1 MILDNGSCITRKN
14 SHLIDRCDDGG
25 EPKRTVP
32 GHKRH
37 PHGHQT
43 PSKQRDLLQLGLG
56 EVPAVPEHLGPH
68 GQVLDHVEVAP
79 ADMVGD
85 DDGRL
90 ADRELVSRDDDPRA
104 VEPLEYELYA
114 SPAGPGDGAG
124 EPVGQE
130 RVEGPQQQEEREQ

>member
-1 MILDNGSCITRKN
+1 M
-14 SHLIDRCDDGG
+14 
-25 EPKRTVP
+25 KRTVP

-43 PSKQRDLLQLGLG
+43 PSEQRHLLQLGLG

-79 ADMVGD
+79 ADMIGD

-90 ADRELVSRDDDPRA
+90 ARWELVTGDDDPGA
-104 VEPLEYELYA
+104 VEPLEDELDA
-114 SPAGPGDGAG
+114 GPAGPGDGAG
-124 EPVGQE
+124 EPVRQE
-130 RVEGPQQQEEREQ
+130 GVEGPQQEQ